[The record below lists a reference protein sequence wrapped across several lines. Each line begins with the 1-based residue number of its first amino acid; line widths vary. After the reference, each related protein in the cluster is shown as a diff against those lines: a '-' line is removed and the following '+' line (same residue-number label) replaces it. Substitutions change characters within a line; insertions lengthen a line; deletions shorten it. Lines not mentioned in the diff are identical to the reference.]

1 MNPIKQLAGQ
11 TAIYGLSS
19 IVGRLLNYLL
29 VPLYTRIFLPQE
41 YGIVTELYAYAGFL
55 LVVYTYGMETAFF
68 RYTEDKGENSRQ
80 VFSNAFF
87 SLFFTSV
94 IVSGLFIFF
103 QQPIAEWL
111 GYPGRSRYIVWFALI
126 LGFDAAA
133 AIPFAYLRQQQK
145 AKRFAFVKLTNIGLN
160 IGLNLF
166 FLLLCPYLINH
177 VGGPLAELV
186 SVIYYPS
193 VGVGYIFIANLT
205 ASLVTFLLLLPEL
218 SYLRGYFD
226 TALWKRMITYA
237 MPLLLV
243 GLAGTVNEMFDRMM
257 LKRFLPYDQETNQSM
272 LGEYGACYKLSVLM
286 TLFIQAYRFAAEP
299 FFFSHA
305 KLNDPKPLYAKTM
318 KFFVIVGSLIFLVI
332 TLYLDIFK
340 YFIGEKYH
348 EGLEVVPILLMANL
362 FLGIYF
368 NLSIWYKLTDRTML
382 GAAVAIGGSV
392 ITVGL
397 NIWWIPIF
405 GYMGSAWATLIC
417 YVFMAVASY
426 FMSKKYYPIP
436 YPLKRILSYLLLA
449 IGIFFVFRE
458 LSSFALFTGM
468 STYLLSTVLLI
479 SFLSVIGYFERNEIR
494 DQWA

>member
-29 VPLYTRIFLPQE
+29 VPLYTRVFLPQE

-68 RYTEDKGENSRQ
+68 RYTEDECENSQQ

-87 SLFFTSV
+87 SLLFSSL
-94 IVSGLFIFF
+94 IISGLFIFF
-103 QQPIAEWL
+103 QQPIADWL
-111 GYPGRSRYIVWFALI
+111 GYPSTSQYIVWFALI
-126 LGFDAAA
+126 LGFDAVAA
-133 AIPFAYLRQQQK
+133 VPFAYLRQQQQ

-166 FLLLCPYLINH
+166 FLLLCPYLVNQ
-177 VGGPLAELV
+177 VGGAPGEMVQL
-186 SVIYYPS
+186 IYNPS
-193 VGVGYIFIANLT
+193 IGVGYIFIANLT
-205 ASLVTFLLLLPEL
+205 ASLVTLLLLLPEVFVIRA
-218 SYLRGYFD
+218 SFD
-226 TALWKRMITYA
+226 TALWRRMITYA

-272 LGEYGACYKLSVLM
+272 LGIYGACYKLSVLM

-305 KLNDPKPLYAKTM
+305 KLHDPKPLYAKTM

-340 YFIGEKYH
+340 HFIGQKYH
-348 EGLEVVPILLMANL
+348 EGLDVVPILLMANL

-368 NLSIWYKLTDRTML
+368 NLSIWYKLTDRTMM
-382 GAAVAIGGSV
+382 GAAVAIAGSV
-392 ITVGL
+392 ITIGL

-417 YVFMAVASY
+417 YVFMAVTSY
-426 FMSKKYYPIP
+426 FMSRKYYPIP
-436 YPLKRILSYLLLA
+436 YPLKRILAYLLLA
-449 IGIFFVFRE
+449 IGLFFVFRE
-458 LSSFALFTGM
+458 LSAFSLFEGM
-468 STYLLSTVLLI
+468 STYLLSTLLLI
-479 SFLSVIGYFERNEIR
+479 VFLSIIGYSERKEIKEL
-494 DQWA
+494 AS